1 MFEQDD
7 SDEIVLLDCACGK
20 SYLSFV
26 MNYYIHEVLAS
37 PLPCHRRGHQ
47 GARY

>member
-26 MNYYIHEVLAS
+26 MNYYIRIAAAVSSA
-37 PLPCHRRGHQ
+37 
-47 GARY
+47 

>member
-1 MFEQDD
+1 MIRKYNQIDHYVELVAPMFEQDD

-26 MNYYIHEVLAS
+26 MNYYIH
-37 PLPCHRRGHQ
+37 
-47 GARY
+47 